1 MGPMQFI
8 SKFPFIKEQSIKEQ
22 EHNSEERL
30 YYMYLHIRALH
41 ADWLATYY
49 YYSDRLESGSHCS
62 HSYVTFITLLVI
74 SRRPR
79 PIYDSLN
86 VRTSTKKN
94 KSELQSIIPSVRK
107 YVNTRKAIKA
117 QNIILF

>member
-41 ADWLATYY
+41 ADWLATFYY
-49 YYSDRLESGSHCS
+49 YYYRTRKE
-62 HSYVTFITLLVI
+62 
-74 SRRPR
+74 R
-79 PIYDSLN
+79 PIRIWISLF
-86 VRTSTKKN
+86 S
-94 KSELQSIIPSVRK
+94 
-107 YVNTRKAIKA
+107 
-117 QNIILF
+117 